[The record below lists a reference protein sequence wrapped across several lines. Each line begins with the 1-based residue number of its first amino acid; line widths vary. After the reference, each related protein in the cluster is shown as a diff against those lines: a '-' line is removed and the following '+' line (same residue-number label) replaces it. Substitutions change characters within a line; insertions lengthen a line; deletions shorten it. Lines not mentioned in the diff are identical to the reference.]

1 MTDLEAKENNL
12 IKDLASKQRVAIA
25 YSGGIDST
33 YLLKVA
39 VDELG
44 KDNVLAMVVNS
55 ELFLDDEYNKA
66 LELAK
71 DLGANAMGV
80 SMSELADERIA
91 ANTPESW
98 YYSKQLLYRTI
109 KKAAAEKGFDIVLD
123 GMIMDDN
130 ADFRPGMKARTEEG
144 IVSSLQDADLYKS
157 EIRELAKDRGIS
169 NWNKVASC
177 SVASRFPYG
186 TKLTAEAVNNV
197 FAGEKWLRNAGFPV
211 VRVRVHSDLVRVEV
225 PEVEFAKLLAKKDEM
240 SEFMKGLGFN
250 YVTLDVDGFKSG
262 RMNDVLKEEKKATLI

>member
-71 DLGANAMGV
+71 DLGANAMRV

-225 PEVEFAKLLAKKDEM
+225 PEVEFAKLLAKKAEM

>member
-66 LELAK
+66 LGLAK

-211 VRVRVHSDLVRVEV
+211 VRVRVHNDLVRVEV
-225 PEVEFAKLLAKKDEM
+225 PEVEFAKLLAKKTEM

>member
-225 PEVEFAKLLAKKDEM
+225 PEVEFAKLLAKKVEM

>member
-211 VRVRVHSDLVRVEV
+211 VRVRVHNDLVRVEV
-225 PEVEFAKLLAKKDEM
+225 PEVEFAKLLAKKAEM

-250 YVTLDVDGFKSG
+250 YVTFDVDGFKSG

>member
-109 KKAAAEKGFDIVLD
+109 KKAATEKGFDIVLD

-225 PEVEFAKLLAKKDEM
+225 PEVEFAKLLAKKAEM

-262 RMNDVLKEEKKATLI
+262 RMNDVLKEEKRPL

>member
-109 KKAAAEKGFDIVLD
+109 KKAVAEKGFDIVLD

-225 PEVEFAKLLAKKDEM
+225 PEVEFAKLLAKKAEM

>member
-71 DLGANAMGV
+71 NLGANAMGV

-225 PEVEFAKLLAKKDEM
+225 PEVEFAKLLAKKAEM

>member
-225 PEVEFAKLLAKKDEM
+225 PEVEFAKLLAKKAKM

>member
-144 IVSSLQDADLYKS
+144 IVSSLQDSDLYKS

-225 PEVEFAKLLAKKDEM
+225 PEVEFAKLLVKKAEM

>member
-157 EIRELAKDRGIS
+157 EVRELAKDRGIS

-225 PEVEFAKLLAKKDEM
+225 PEVEFAKLLAKKAEM

>member
-33 YLLKVA
+33 YLLKMA

-225 PEVEFAKLLAKKDEM
+225 PEVEFAKLLAKKAEM

>member
-211 VRVRVHSDLVRVEV
+211 VRVRVHNDLVRVEV
-225 PEVEFAKLLAKKDEM
+225 PEVEFAKLLAKKAEM

-250 YVTLDVDGFKSG
+250 YITLDVNGFKSG

>member
-1 MTDLEAKENNL
+1 MADLEAKENNL

-66 LELAK
+66 LEFAK

-211 VRVRVHSDLVRVEV
+211 VRVRVHNDLVRVEV
-225 PEVEFAKLLAKKDEM
+225 PEVEFAKLLAKKAEM

>member
-66 LELAK
+66 LEFAK

-211 VRVRVHSDLVRVEV
+211 VRVRVHNDLVRVEV
-225 PEVEFAKLLAKKDEM
+225 PEVEFAKLLAEKAEM

>member
-109 KKAAAEKGFDIVLD
+109 KRAAAEKGFDIVLD

-211 VRVRVHSDLVRVEV
+211 VRVRVHNDLVRVEV
-225 PEVEFAKLLAKKDEM
+225 PEVEFAKLLAKKAEM

>member
-1 MTDLEAKENNL
+1 MTNLEAKENNL

-144 IVSSLQDADLYKS
+144 IVSSLQDADLYKG

-225 PEVEFAKLLAKKDEM
+225 PEVEFAKLLAKKAEM

>member
-225 PEVEFAKLLAKKDEM
+225 PEVEFAKLLAKKAEM
-240 SEFMKGLGFN
+240 SEFMKGLCFN

>member
-33 YLLKVA
+33 YLLKVT

-225 PEVEFAKLLAKKDEM
+225 PEVEFAKLLAKKAEM

>member
-1 MTDLEAKENNL
+1 MTNLEAKENNL
-12 IKDLASKQRVAIA
+12 IKDLALKQRVAIA

-225 PEVEFAKLLAKKDEM
+225 PEVEFAKLLAKKAEM

>member
-225 PEVEFAKLLAKKDEM
+225 PEVEFAKLLAKKAEM
-240 SEFMKGLGFN
+240 SEFIKGLGFN

>member
-177 SVASRFPYG
+177 SVASRLPYG

-225 PEVEFAKLLAKKDEM
+225 PEVEFAKLLAKKAEM

>member
-55 ELFLDDEYNKA
+55 ELFLDDEYKKA

-177 SVASRFPYG
+177 NVASRFPYG

-211 VRVRVHSDLVRVEV
+211 VRVRVHNDLVRVEV
-225 PEVEFAKLLAKKDEM
+225 PEVEFAKLLAKKAEM

>member
-44 KDNVLAMVVNS
+44 KDNVLAMVVSS

-169 NWNKVASC
+169 NWNKAASC

-211 VRVRVHSDLVRVEV
+211 VRVRVHNDLVRVEV
-225 PEVEFAKLLAKKDEM
+225 PEVEFAKLLAKKAEM

>member
-44 KDNVLAMVVNS
+44 KNNVLAMVVNS

-225 PEVEFAKLLAKKDEM
+225 PEVEFAKLLAKKAEM

>member
-144 IVSSLQDADLYKS
+144 VVSSLQDADLYKS

-211 VRVRVHSDLVRVEV
+211 VRVRVHNDLVRVEV
-225 PEVEFAKLLAKKDEM
+225 PEVEFAKLLAKKAEM

>member
-211 VRVRVHSDLVRVEV
+211 ARVRVHNDLVRVEV
-225 PEVEFAKLLAKKDEM
+225 PEVEFAKLLAKKTEM

>member
-66 LELAK
+66 LEFAK

-211 VRVRVHSDLVRVEV
+211 VRVRVHNDLVRVEV
-225 PEVEFAKLLAKKDEM
+225 PEVEFAKLLAKKAEM

-262 RMNDVLKEEKKATLI
+262 RMNDVLREEKKATLI

>member
-98 YYSKQLLYRTI
+98 YYSKQLLYRAI

-225 PEVEFAKLLAKKDEM
+225 PEVEFAKLLAKKAEM

>member
-1 MTDLEAKENNL
+1 MTNLEAKENNL

-211 VRVRVHSDLVRVEV
+211 VRVRVHNDLVRVEV
-225 PEVEFAKLLAKKDEM
+225 PEVEFAKLLAKKAEM

-250 YVTLDVDGFKSG
+250 YITLDVNGFKSG

>member
-186 TKLTAEAVNNV
+186 TKLTAESVNNV

-225 PEVEFAKLLAKKDEM
+225 PEVEFAKLLAKKAEM

>member
-186 TKLTAEAVNNV
+186 TKLTAEAANNV

-211 VRVRVHSDLVRVEV
+211 VRVRVHNDLVRVEV
-225 PEVEFAKLLAKKDEM
+225 PEVEFAKLLAKKAEM